1 MIKLTLSLQ
10 TNGDQKWM
18 EGIQN
23 LYATS
28 SRQFYPV
35 KGYDGDAGNILVD
48 ITCEPIDKCD
58 RNQITFKAYYSTWL
72 AFMTTIVSTT
82 YDLVMPKMLTSAVA
96 AAKTCIGSGANVHY
110 GPTVDTN
117 TACGISWYTQT
128 FDYAGLEQQLAVLG
142 GLNAALVQ
150 FKRQPP
156 FTADTGGISKGNPL
170 AGTNSSTEIP
180 QLDKV
185 TTGDRAGAGILT
197 VVFVAGW
204 SVGLWWMVKGGA
216 GA

>member
-1 MIKLTLSLQ
+1 M
-10 TNGDQKWM
+10 D
-18 EGIQN
+18 GIQG
-23 LYATS
+23 LYGTS
-28 SRQFYPV
+28 SREFYPT
-35 KGYDGDAGNILVD
+35 KGFDGDAGTILVD
-48 ITCEPIDKCD
+48 ITCEPIGKCD

-72 AFMTTIVSTT
+72 AFMTTIVPTT
-82 YDLVMPKMLTSAVA
+82 YDLVMPRMLTSAVA
-96 AAKTCIGSGANVHY
+96 AAKTCTGSGADTGT
-110 GPTVDTN
+110 GPAIDTN
-117 TACGISWYTQT
+117 TACGIQWYTQA
-128 FDYAGLEQQLAVLG
+128 FDYAGLEQQMAVLG

-150 FKRQPP
+150 FKGQPP
-156 FTADTGGISKGNPL
+156 FAANTGGISKGNPS

-180 QLDKV
+180 QLDNV

>member
-1 MIKLTLSLQ
+1 M
-10 TNGDQKWM
+10 D
-18 EGIQN
+18 GIQG
-23 LYATS
+23 LYGTS
-28 SRQFYPV
+28 SREFYPTQ
-35 KGYDGDAGNILVD
+35 GFDGDGGTVLVD
-48 ITCEPIDKCD
+48 ITCEPIGKCD

-72 AFMTTIVSTT
+72 AFMTTIVSST
-82 YDLVMPKMLTSAVA
+82 YDLVMPRMLSSAVA
-96 AAKTCIGSGANVHY
+96 AAETCV
-110 GPTVDTN
+110 GPGLNTN
-117 TACGISWYTQT
+117 TACGIQWYTRT
-128 FDYAGLEQQLAVLG
+128 FDYAGLEQQMAVLG

-156 FTADTGGISKGNPL
+156 FTLNTGGVSKSNPA
-170 AGTNSSTEIP
+170 AGTNSSTAIP
-180 QLDKV
+180 QLDNV